1 MIKYK
6 QIINGLNV
14 RPEIGFFGYSS
25 VTLIEDGNENI
36 LVDTGSYGIREYLAN
51 FIKQVHIHKV
61 FISHL
66 HFDHCANINLFKD
79 IPIYIHKDEIASL
92 KKDDNDIF
100 GDLYQF
106 ISESLD
112 KLKVIPF
119 SAEDHLSEN
128 TRIKFTPGHTIGH
141 SSLEI
146 NDQSKRII
154 VAGDAIETLQEYRNP
169 NYEDEHFDK
178 VQYKK
183 SYELIKNNYNI
194 IIPGHD
200 YIIEDGKRVGTPTQ
214 LKTF

>member
-36 LVDTGSYGIREYLAN
+36 LVDTGSYGVREYLAN

-79 IPIYIHKDEIASL
+79 TPIYIHKNEIANL
-92 KKDDNDIF
+92 NKDDNDIF

-106 ISESLD
+106 ISGSLD
-112 KLKVIPF
+112 KLKIIPF
-119 SAEDHLSEN
+119 SAEDRLSEN

-154 VAGDAIETLQEYRNP
+154 VAGDAIETLQEYLNP
-169 NYEDEHFDK
+169 NYEDAHFDK
-178 VQYKK
+178 IQYKN
-183 SYELIKNNYNI
+183 SYELIKNNYDI

-200 YIIEDGKRVGTPTQ
+200 YVIEDGKRVGTPTQ